1 MIAQKQ
7 QKPYFIVINWLV
19 NYPLQLFVQQL
30 CVSVG
35 QGLQTTDHYVMLTL
49 SPLLLLRV
57 ASHSINVFLS
67 CSFMGCIYYLMKL
80 Y

>member
-35 QGLQTTDHYVMLTL
+35 QDLQTTDHYVMLTL

-67 CSFMGCIYYLMKL
+67 CSLMGCIIYIT
-80 Y
+80 